1 MIAHTPGRRPPTI
14 PIGTAPRLSPASSPD
29 SLLALADGSLWL
41 GWSASSG
48 GSIAGAVELRGDRV
62 SLDGRLAIT
71 LRTTDVSA
79 FLDNLDRASADGRAV
94 RGCVTARGATTP
106 VHEAVAR
113 AIARGQI
120 GRP

>member
-14 PIGTAPRLSPASSPD
+14 RIGTAPRLSPVSRPD

-41 GWSASSG
+41 GWSG
-48 GSIAGAVELRGDRV
+48 GHGASIAGAVELHGDRV
-62 SLDGRLAIT
+62 SLDGRSAIT
-71 LRTTDVSA
+71 LRMSDVPA
-79 FLDNLDRASADGRAV
+79 FLDTLDRASADGLAV

-113 AIARGQI
+113 AVARGEI